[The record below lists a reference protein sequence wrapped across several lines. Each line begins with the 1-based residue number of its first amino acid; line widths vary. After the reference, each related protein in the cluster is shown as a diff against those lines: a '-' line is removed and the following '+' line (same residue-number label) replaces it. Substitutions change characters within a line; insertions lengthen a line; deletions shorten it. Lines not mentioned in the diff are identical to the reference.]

1 MNSKESNMDMQAT
14 GFVVEPGLIFERSQ
28 RGRSGVEFPEVDV
41 PETELPATMRREELN
56 LPEVSELEMVRHFTR
71 LSQKNFGI
79 DIGFYPLGSCTM
91 KYNPKIND
99 AIGNLS
105 GFQDLHPYQDPS
117 TAQGA
122 LELMWNLQEWL
133 GEIAGLPAVTL
144 QPSAGAHGELTGA
157 LIIRA
162 YHEAQGKP
170 RRTILVPDS
179 AHGTNPA
186 TAAMVGYD
194 TREIPTDV
202 DGNVDLGALREAM
215 NEDVA
220 GLMITN
226 PSTLGVFEERILDV
240 AEVVHA
246 GGGLIYMDGANMNAM
261 VGIARPGELGMDI
274 LHYNLHKT
282 MTVPH
287 GGGGPG
293 AGATAVR
300 EDLARFLP
308 VPLVARASDGTF
320 YFDYDRPES
329 IGRIRAFYGN
339 FNNMVRAFVYMRTLG
354 KEGLRDMS
362 ETAVL
367 NANYIKE
374 QLREV
379 YHLPLDRTCKH
390 EVIFT
395 SKWLKERTSH
405 LDHPVR
411 TLDVAKRLLD
421 FGIHAPTI
429 YFPLT
434 VEECML
440 IEPTETES
448 RQTLDRFVEVMKII
462 AHEAV
467 ETPEVVTGAPH
478 RTPLTRLDEVRAA
491 RQPDLRWRKRSSE

>member
-1 MNSKESNMDMQAT
+1 MSIEPT
-14 GFVVEPGLIFERSQ
+14 GMVAEAGLIFERSEP
-28 RGRSGVEFPEVDV
+28 GREGVQFPPVDV
-41 PETELPATMRREELN
+41 PETELPADLRRADLR

-71 LSQKNFGI
+71 LSQKNFAI

-99 AIGNLS
+99 AVANLG
-105 GFQDLHPYQDPS
+105 GFQDLHPYQDPA
-117 TAQGA
+117 TVQGA
-122 LELMWNLQEWL
+122 LELMWELQTWL

-144 QPSAGAHGELTGA
+144 QPAAGAHGELTGA

-162 YHEAQGKP
+162 YHEAQGRP
-170 RRTILVPDS
+170 RKTILVPDS

-194 TREIPTDV
+194 TRELPTTPQ
-202 DGNVDLGALREAM
+202 GNVDIEALREAM
-215 NEDVA
+215 TEEVA
-220 GLMITN
+220 ALMITN
-226 PSTLGVFEERILDV
+226 PSTLGVFEENILEV
-240 AEVVHA
+240 AEIIH
-246 GGGLIYMDGANMNAM
+246 GKGGLIYMDGANMNAM
-261 VGIARPGELGMDI
+261 VGIARPGDLGMDI

-300 EDLARFLP
+300 ADLARFLP
-308 VPLVARASDGTF
+308 VPVVSKAEDGTF
-320 YFDYDRPES
+320 FFDYDRPDS

-339 FNNMVRAFVYMRTLG
+339 FNNMVRAFVYMRMLG
-354 KEGLRDMS
+354 KEGLLDMS
-362 ETAVL
+362 QTAVL
-367 NANYIKE
+367 NANYLKE
-374 QLREV
+374 QLRGV
-379 YHLPLDRTCKH
+379 YHLPFDRTCKH

-395 SKWLKERTSH
+395 SKWLKEKTGH
-405 LDHPVR
+405 LPHPVR

-421 FGIHAPTI
+421 YGIHAPTV

-448 RQTLDRFVEVMKII
+448 KRTLDRFVAVMKQI
-462 AHEAV
+462 AQEAE
-467 ETPEVVTGAPH
+467 ETPEIVTNAPH
-478 RTPLTRLDEVRAA
+478 HAPLTRLDEARAA
-491 RQPDLRWRKRSSE
+491 RQPDLRWSS

>member
-1 MNSKESNMDMQAT
+1 MSIEAT
-14 GFVVEPGLIFERSQ
+14 GFVPETGLIFELSEP
-28 RGRSGVEFPEVDV
+28 GRQGVCFPELDV
-41 PETELPATMRREELN
+41 PETELPAQMLRSELN
-56 LPEVSELEMVRHFTR
+56 LPEISELEMVRHFTR
-71 LSQKNFGI
+71 LSQKNFAI

-99 AIGNLS
+99 AIANLP

-117 TAQGA
+117 TIQGA
-122 LELMWNLQEWL
+122 LELMWELQEWL

-144 QPSAGAHGELTGA
+144 QPAAGAHGELTGA
-157 LIIRA
+157 LIMRA
-162 YHEAQGKP
+162 YHESTGRP
-170 RRTILVPDS
+170 RKTILVPDS

-186 TAAMVGYD
+186 TAAMVGYN
-194 TREIPTDV
+194 TKEIPTDAT
-202 DGNVDLGALREAM
+202 GNVDLNALREAM

-226 PSTLGVFEERILDV
+226 PSTLGVFEENILEV
-240 AEVVHA
+240 AEIIHA
-246 GGGLIYMDGANMNAM
+246 QGGLIYMDGANMNAM
-261 VGIARPGELGMDI
+261 VGIARPGDFGMDI

-300 EDLARFLP
+300 ADLARFLP
-308 VPLVARASDGTF
+308 VPLVSKSEEGDF
-320 YFDYDRPES
+320 YFDYDRPDS

-339 FNNMVRAFVYMRTLG
+339 FNNMVRAFVYMTVLG
-354 KEGLRDMS
+354 KEGLLDMS
-362 ETAVL
+362 QTAVL

-374 QLREV
+374 QLRGV
-379 YHLPLDRTCKH
+379 YHLAFDRTCKH

-395 SKWLKERTSH
+395 SQWLKKNSSH
-405 LDHPVR
+405 LEHPVR

-421 FGIHAPTI
+421 YGIHAPTV

-434 VEECML
+434 VDECML

-448 RQTLDRFVEVMKII
+448 KQMLDHFVAVMKKI
-462 AHEAV
+462 AQEAE
-467 ETPEVVTGAPH
+467 ETPELITSAPH
-478 RTPLTRLDEVRAA
+478 KTPITRLDEARAA
-491 RQPDLRWRKRSSE
+491 RRPDLRWRKA

>member
-1 MNSKESNMDMQAT
+1 MSIEAT
-14 GFVVEPGLIFERSQ
+14 GFVPETGLIFELSEP
-28 RGRSGVEFPEVDV
+28 GRQGVCFPELDV
-41 PETELPATMRREELN
+41 PETELPAQMLRSELN

-71 LSQKNFGI
+71 LSQKNFAI

-99 AIGNLS
+99 AIANLP

-117 TAQGA
+117 TIQGA
-122 LELMWNLQEWL
+122 LELMWELQESL

-144 QPSAGAHGELTGA
+144 QPAAGAHGELTGA

-162 YHEAQGKP
+162 YHESKGRP
-170 RRTILVPDS
+170 RKTILVPDS

-186 TAAMVGYD
+186 TAAMVGYK
-194 TREIPTDV
+194 TKEIPTDAT
-202 DGNVDLGALREAM
+202 GNVDLEALREAM

-226 PSTLGVFEERILDV
+226 PSTLGVFEENILEV
-240 AEVVHA
+240 AEIIHA
-246 GGGLIYMDGANMNAM
+246 QGGLIYMDGANMNAM
-261 VGIARPGELGMDI
+261 VGIARPGDFGMDI

-300 EDLARFLP
+300 ADLARFLP
-308 VPLVARASDGTF
+308 VPLVSKSEEGHF
-320 YFDYDRPES
+320 YFDYDRPDS

-339 FNNMVRAFVYMRTLG
+339 FNNMVRAFVYMAVLG
-354 KEGLRDMS
+354 KEGLLDMS
-362 ETAVL
+362 QTAVL

-374 QLREV
+374 ELRGV
-379 YHLPLDRTCKH
+379 YHLAFDRTCKH

-395 SKWLKERTSH
+395 SQWLKKNTSH
-405 LDHPVR
+405 LEHPVR

-421 FGIHAPTI
+421 YGIHAPTV

-434 VEECML
+434 VDECML

-448 RQTLDRFVEVMKII
+448 KQMLDHFVAVMKKI
-462 AHEAV
+462 AKEAE
-467 ETPEVVTGAPH
+467 ETPELITSAPH
-478 RTPLTRLDEVRAA
+478 KTPITRLDEAQAA
-491 RQPDLRWRKRSSE
+491 RRPDLRWRKA

>member
-1 MNSKESNMDMQAT
+1 MTIEPT
-14 GFVVEPGLIFERSQ
+14 GMVAEAGLIFERSEP
-28 RGRSGVEFPEVDV
+28 GRRGVEFPALDV
-41 PETELPATMRREELN
+41 PETELPAGLRREASLN

-71 LSQKNFGI
+71 LSQKNFAI

-91 KYNPKIND
+91 KYNPKVND
-99 AIGNLS
+99 AIANLS
-105 GFQDLHPYQDPS
+105 GFQDLHPYQDPA
-117 TAQGA
+117 TIQGA
-122 LELMWNLQEWL
+122 LELMWELQTWL
-133 GEIAGLPAVTL
+133 GEIAGLPGVTL

-157 LIIRA
+157 LIILA
-162 YHEAQGKP
+162 YHESRGHP
-170 RRTILVPDS
+170 RQVILVPDS

-186 TAAMVGYD
+186 TAAMVGYT
-194 TREIPTDV
+194 TREIPTGA
-202 DGNVDLGALREAM
+202 DGNVDLAALRAAM
-215 NEDVA
+215 SEEVA

-226 PSTLGVFEERILDV
+226 PSTLGVFEENILQV
-240 AEVVHA
+240 AEIVHEQ
-246 GGGLIYMDGANMNAM
+246 GGLIYMDGANMNAM
-261 VGIARPGELGMDI
+261 VGVARPGDLGMDI

-308 VPLVARASDGTF
+308 VPLVARGADGAF
-320 YFDYDRPES
+320 YFDHDRPDS
-329 IGRIRAFYGN
+329 VGRVRAFYGN

-354 KEGLRDMS
+354 KDGLEDMS
-362 ETAVL
+362 RTAVL

-374 QLREV
+374 QLRGHF
-379 YHLPLDRTCKH
+379 HLPFDRTCKH

-395 SKWLKERTSH
+395 SKWLKEKTSH

-421 FGIHAPTI
+421 YGIHAPTV

-448 RQTLDRFVEVMKII
+448 KRTLDRFVAVMKQI
-462 AHEAV
+462 AQEV
-467 ETPEVVTGAPH
+467 EEQPELVTSAPH
-478 RTPLTRLDEVRAA
+478 LTPLGRLDEARAA
-491 RQPDLRWRKRSSE
+491 RQPDLRWRAPQEE

>member
-1 MNSKESNMDMQAT
+1 MTIEPT
-14 GFVVEPGLIFERSQ
+14 GMVAEAGLIFERSEP
-28 RGRSGVEFPEVDV
+28 GREGVQFPPVDV
-41 PETELPATMRREELN
+41 PETELPADLRRAELR

-71 LSQKNFGI
+71 LSQKNFAI

-99 AIGNLS
+99 AIANLG
-105 GFQDLHPYQDPS
+105 GFQDLHPYQDPA
-117 TAQGA
+117 TVQGA
-122 LELMWNLQEWL
+122 LELMWELQTWL
-133 GEIAGLPAVTL
+133 GEIAGLPGVTL
-144 QPSAGAHGELTGA
+144 QPAAGAHGELTGA

-162 YHEAQGKP
+162 YHEAQGRP
-170 RRTILVPDS
+170 RKTILVPDS

-194 TREIPTDV
+194 TREIPTTPY
-202 DGNVDLGALREAM
+202 GNVDIEALREAM
-215 NEDVA
+215 TEDVA

-226 PSTLGVFEERILDV
+226 PSTLGVFEENILEV
-240 AEVVHA
+240 AEIIHA
-246 GGGLIYMDGANMNAM
+246 QGGLIYMDGANMNAM
-261 VGIARPGELGMDI
+261 VGIARPGDLGMDI

-300 EDLARFLP
+300 ADLARFLP
-308 VPLVARASDGTF
+308 VPVVAKAEDGTF
-320 YFDYDRPES
+320 SFDYDRPDS

-339 FNNMVRAFVYMRTLG
+339 FNNMVRAFVYMRMLG
-354 KEGLRDMS
+354 KEGLLDMS
-362 ETAVL
+362 QTAVL
-367 NANYIKE
+367 NANYLKE
-374 QLREV
+374 QLRGV
-379 YHLPLDRTCKH
+379 YHLAFDRTCKH

-395 SKWLKERTSH
+395 SKWLKEKTSH
-405 LDHPVR
+405 LPHPVR

-421 FGIHAPTI
+421 YGIHAPTV

-448 RQTLDRFVEVMKII
+448 KRTLDRFVEVMKQI
-462 AHEAV
+462 AQEAV
-467 ETPEVVTGAPH
+467 ETPELVTTAPH
-478 RTPLTRLDEVRAA
+478 HAPLTRLDEARAA
-491 RQPDLRWRKRSSE
+491 RQPDLRWTS

>member
-1 MNSKESNMDMQAT
+1 MNNDKI
-14 GFVVEPGLIFERSQ
+14 GFVAETGLIFERSEP
-28 RGRSGVEFPEVDV
+28 GRQGVEFPALDV
-41 PETELPATMRREELN
+41 PETELPAGLRRDELE

-71 LSQKNFGI
+71 LSQKNFAI

-99 AIGNLS
+99 AIANLP
-105 GFQDLHPYQDPS
+105 GFQDLHPYQDPL
-117 TAQGA
+117 TMQGA
-122 LELMWNLQEWL
+122 LELMWQLQEWL

-144 QPSAGAHGELTGA
+144 QPAAGAHGELTGA

-162 YHEAQGKP
+162 YHEAQGRP
-170 RRTILVPDS
+170 RKTILVPDS

-194 TREIPTDV
+194 TREIPTDS
-202 DGNVDLGALREAM
+202 DGNVDLAALREAM
-215 NEDVA
+215 SEDVA

-226 PSTLGVFEERILDV
+226 PSTLGVFEENILEV
-240 AEVVHA
+240 AEIIH
-246 GGGLIYMDGANMNAM
+246 GQGGLIYMDGANMNAM
-261 VGIARPGELGMDI
+261 VGIARPGDLGMDI

-300 EDLARFLP
+300 EDLAKFLP
-308 VPLVARASDGTF
+308 VPLVARAAGGDF
-320 YFDYDRPES
+320 YLDTDRPHS

-339 FNNMVRAFVYMRTLG
+339 FNNMVRAFVYMRVLG
-354 KEGLRDMS
+354 KEGLEDMS
-362 ETAVL
+362 KTAVL
-367 NANYIKE
+367 NANYLKE
-374 QLREV
+374 RLRGV

-395 SKWLKERTSH
+395 SQWLKQQTSH

-421 FGIHAPTI
+421 YGIHAPTI
-429 YFPLT
+429 YFPIT
-434 VEECML
+434 VDECML

-448 RQTLDRFVEVMKII
+448 KRTLDRFVEVMKKI
-462 AHEAV
+462 ADEAL
-467 ETPEVVTGAPH
+467 ETPELVTTAPH
-478 RTPLTRLDEVRAA
+478 HAPLTRLDEVRDA
-491 RQPDLRWRKRSSE
+491 RQPDLRWRKPAGGDS

>member
-1 MNSKESNMDMQAT
+1 MSVQAT
-14 GFVVEPGLIFERSQ
+14 GFVPETGLIFDMSEP
-28 RGRSGVEFPEVDV
+28 GRQGVCFPELDV
-41 PETELPATMRREELN
+41 PQTELPADMLRSELN

-99 AIGNLS
+99 AIANLA

-117 TAQGA
+117 TIQGA
-122 LELMWNLQEWL
+122 LELMWELQEWL

-144 QPSAGAHGELTGA
+144 QPAAGAHGELTGA

-162 YHEAQGKP
+162 YHESKGRP
-170 RRTILVPDS
+170 RKTILIPDS

-194 TREIPTDV
+194 TKEIPTDAT
-202 DGNVDLGALREAM
+202 GNVDLNALREAM

-220 GLMITN
+220 ALMITN
-226 PSTLGVFEERILDV
+226 PSTLGVFEENILEV
-240 AEVVHA
+240 AEIIHEQ
-246 GGGLIYMDGANMNAM
+246 GGLIYMDGANMNAI
-261 VGIARPGELGMDI
+261 VGVARPGDFGMDI

-300 EDLARFLP
+300 ADLARFLP
-308 VPLVARASDGTF
+308 VPLVSKSEDGEF
-320 YFDYDRPES
+320 YFDYDRPDS
-329 IGRIRAFYGN
+329 VGRIRAFYGN
-339 FNNMVRAFVYMRTLG
+339 FNNMVRAFVYMTVLG
-354 KEGLRDMS
+354 KEGLVDMS
-362 ETAVL
+362 RTAVL

-374 QLREV
+374 QLRGV
-379 YHLPLDRTCKH
+379 YHLAFDRTCKH

-395 SKWLKERTSH
+395 SQWLKKNTSH
-405 LDHPVR
+405 LEHPVR

-421 FGIHAPTI
+421 YGIHAPTV

-434 VEECML
+434 VDECML

-448 RQTLDRFVEVMKII
+448 KQMLDHFVEVMKKI
-462 AHEAV
+462 AQEAE
-467 ETPEVVTGAPH
+467 ETPELITSAPH
-478 RTPLTRLDEVRAA
+478 KTPITRLDEARAA
-491 RQPDLRWRKRSSE
+491 RRPDLRWRKT

>member
-1 MNSKESNMDMQAT
+1 MSIEPT
-14 GFVVEPGLIFERSQ
+14 GFVAHAGLIFERSEA
-28 RGRSGVEFPEVDV
+28 GRIGVEFPAVDV
-41 PETELPATMRREELN
+41 PTTDLPADLRRDELN

-71 LSQKNFGI
+71 LSQKNFAI

-91 KYNPKIND
+91 KYNPKVND
-99 AIGNLS
+99 AVANLP
-105 GFQDLHPYQDPS
+105 GFQDLHPYQDPA
-117 TAQGA
+117 TLQGA
-122 LELMWNLQEWL
+122 LQLMYELQTWL
-133 GEIAGLPAVTL
+133 GEIAGLPGVTL
-144 QPSAGAHGELTGA
+144 QPAAGAHGELTGA

-162 YHEAQGKP
+162 YHEKQGRP
-170 RRTILVPDS
+170 RKTILVPDS

-194 TREIPTDV
+194 TQEIPTGK
-202 DGNVDLGALREAM
+202 DGNVDMEALRAAM
-215 NEDVA
+215 TEDVA

-226 PSTLGVFEERILDV
+226 PSTLGVFEENIIEV
-240 AEVVHA
+240 AEIVHA
-246 GGGLIYMDGANMNAM
+246 KGGLIYMDGANMNAM
-261 VGIARPGELGMDI
+261 VGIARPGDLGMDI

-300 EDLARFLP
+300 EDLAKFLP
-308 VPLVARASDGTF
+308 VPMVSQAEDGT
-320 YFDYDRPES
+320 YYLDYDRPDS

-354 KEGLRDMS
+354 KEGLLDMS
-362 ETAVL
+362 KTAVL

-374 QLREV
+374 SLRGV
-379 YHLPLDRTCKH
+379 YHLPFDRTCKH

-395 SKWLKERTSH
+395 SKWLKEQTG
-405 LDHPVR
+405 VR

-421 FGIHAPTI
+421 YGIHAPTV

-448 RQTLDRFVEVMKII
+448 VRTLDRFVEVMKQI
-462 AHEAV
+462 AQEAI
-467 ETPEVVTGAPH
+467 ETPDIVKEAPH
-478 RTPLTRLDEVRAA
+478 LAPLTRLDEVRAA
-491 RQPDLRWRKRSSE
+491 RQPDLRWRPNPETPEHAMA

>member
-1 MNSKESNMDMQAT
+1 MNIKPT
-14 GFVVEPGLIFERSQ
+14 GFIPETGLIFERSQ
-28 RGRSGVEFPEVDV
+28 PGRQGVGFPLVDV
-41 PETELPATMRREELN
+41 PETELPAEMCRSELN

-71 LSQKNFGI
+71 LSQKNFAI

-99 AIGNLS
+99 AMANLA
-105 GFQDLHPYQDPS
+105 GFQDIHPYQDPS
-117 TAQGA
+117 TIQGA
-122 LELMWNLQEWL
+122 LELMWELQEWL

-144 QPSAGAHGELTGA
+144 QPAAGAHGELTGA
-157 LIIRA
+157 LIMRA
-162 YHEAQGKP
+162 YHESQG
-170 RRTILVPDS
+170 RRRKTILVPDS

-194 TREIPTDV
+194 TKELPTDAN
-202 DGNVDLGALREAM
+202 GNVELNALREAM

-226 PSTLGVFEERILDV
+226 PSTLGVFEENILEV
-240 AEVVHA
+240 AEVIHNK
-246 GGGLIYMDGANMNAM
+246 GGLIYMDGANMNAM
-261 VGIARPGELGMDI
+261 VGIARPGDFGMDI

-293 AGATAVR
+293 AGAIAVR
-300 EDLARFLP
+300 ADLARFLP
-308 VPLVARASDGTF
+308 VPLVSKADDGTDEGTF
-320 YFDYDRPES
+320 YFDYERPDS

-339 FNNMVRAFVYMRTLG
+339 FNNMVRAFVYMHILG
-354 KEGLRDMS
+354 KDGLVDMS
-362 ETAVL
+362 QTAVL

-374 QLREV
+374 QLRGV
-379 YHLPLDRTCKH
+379 YHLAFDRTCKH

-395 SKWLKERTSH
+395 SKWLKNKTSH

-421 FGIHAPTI
+421 YGIHAPTI

-448 RQTLDRFVEVMKII
+448 KQMLDHFVAVMKQI
-462 AHEAV
+462 AQEAE
-467 ETPEVVTGAPH
+467 ETPEMVTSAPH
-478 RTPLTRLDEVRAA
+478 HAPITRLDEASAA
-491 RQPDLRWRKRSSE
+491 RRPDLRWRPT

>member
-1 MNSKESNMDMQAT
+1 MS
-14 GFVVEPGLIFERSQ
+14 GFVAEAGVIFERSEP
-28 RGRSGVEFPEVDV
+28 GRQGIEFPEVDV
-41 PETELPATMRREELN
+41 PQSELPAGWRREADFH

-71 LSQKNFGI
+71 LSQKNFAI

-91 KYNPKIND
+91 KYNPKVND
-99 AIGNLS
+99 AIANLP
-105 GFQDLHPYQDPS
+105 GFQDLHPYQDPA
-117 TAQGA
+117 TIQGA
-122 LELMWNLQEWL
+122 LELMWELQAWL
-133 GEIAGLPAVTL
+133 GEIAGLPGVTL

-162 YHEAQGKP
+162 YHEAQGRP
-170 RRTILVPDS
+170 RKTILVPDS

-194 TREIPTDV
+194 TREIPTNAQ
-202 DGNVDLGALREAM
+202 GNVDIDKLREM
-215 NEDVA
+215 MTEDVA

-226 PSTLGVFEERILDV
+226 PSTLGVFEERIQEV
-240 AEVVHA
+240 ADIVHA
-246 GGGLIYMDGANMNAM
+246 GGGLVYMDGANMNAM
-261 VGIARPGELGMDI
+261 VGIARPGDMGMDI

-300 EDLARFLP
+300 EDLVKFLP
-308 VPLVARASDGTF
+308 VPLVERSEDGTF
-320 YFDYDRPES
+320 YLDYDRPHTV
-329 IGRIRAFYGN
+329 GRIRAFYGN
-339 FNNMVRAFVYMRTLG
+339 FNNMVRAFVYMRVLG
-354 KEGLRDMS
+354 KDGLLDMS
-362 ETAVL
+362 QTAVL
-367 NANYIKE
+367 NANYLKE
-374 QLREV
+374 RLRGI

-395 SKWLKERTSH
+395 SKWLKEKTSH
-405 LDHPVR
+405 LAHPVR

-421 FGIHAPTI
+421 YGIHAPTV

-448 RQTLDRFVEVMKII
+448 KRTLDRFVEVMTRI
-462 AHEAV
+462 AEEA
-467 ETPEVVTGAPH
+467 EEQPELVTEAPH
-478 RTPLTRLDEVRAA
+478 NTPLRRLDEVRAA
-491 RQPDLRWRKRSSE
+491 RHPDLRWRPGSEFST